1 MSPHKFGN
9 ILKENPLLYIC
20 PYVLCIVS
28 QANLL
33 FSDVRKKQ
41 SEKKGTRNVNR
52 DVKWDFQKPR

>member
-1 MSPHKFGN
+1 MN
-9 ILKENPLLYIC
+9 LM
-20 PYVLCIVS
+20 S

-41 SEKKGTRNVNR
+41 SKKKGTRNMNR